1 MEFPRR
7 WVSIAVMKVVATL
20 VSAVLAF
27 GGPSVALA
35 ASGPLNGPVEIY
47 DDSDLIPYNQEWVI
61 TQLTYDINF
70 PEEVTRLAYVVFM
83 NNESDLSR
91 SIANTYPAELLSE
104 DGKQFTPGT
113 LIIAIGTNPKS
124 KGIYCA
130 PEVCEALG
138 LNDSNRLNGARAA
151 MNVHTSQNRY
161 DRALLDA
168 ARAAADPSAAATTLP
183 LWLKFVVGWISVMC
197 LIAMVWGAIRLVRAR
212 QHSAAADIKWLQ
224 KNVPTIA
231 LNFKQVDLQAEAL
244 KSPLA
249 TAELHKQWDS
259 ISTEMRQIDELLPA
273 LPTVDDAS
281 TQEERDTIEQGVSVM
296 RNNVDGFNTA
306 CANIEYLYALEN
318 NDPNA
323 REAELKWLARD
334 MRRARSDLRDDTLN
348 QLISRTT
355 SLQATDPEFVSK
367 LARLYTDYS
376 EFTDTVISLKK
387 LEKRRLPTV
396 WDYNWHP
403 CYTYCHLHTYES
415 LH

>member
-1 MEFPRR
+1 MCIR
-7 WVSIAVMKVVATL
+7 
-20 VSAVLAF
+20 
-27 GGPSVALA
+27 
-35 ASGPLNGPVEIY
+35 
-47 DDSDLIPYNQEWVI
+47 DS
-61 TQLTYDINF
+61 
-70 PEEVTRLAYVVFM
+70 
-83 NNESDLSR
+83 
-91 SIANTYPAELLSE
+91 
-104 DGKQFTPGT
+104 
-113 LIIAIGTNPKS
+113 
-124 KGIYCA
+124 
-130 PEVCEALG
+130 
-138 LNDSNRLNGARAA
+138 
-151 MNVHTSQNRY
+151 
-161 DRALLDA
+161 
-168 ARAAADPSAAATTLP
+168 
-183 LWLKFVVGWISVMC
+183 
-197 LIAMVWGAIRLVRAR
+197 
-212 QHSAAADIKWLQ
+212 
-224 KNVPTIA
+224 
-231 LNFKQVDLQAEAL
+231 LQAEAL

-296 RNNVDGFNTA
+296 HNNVDGFNTA